1 MDPSLLGFQGLR
13 QVFNVHPVFVHF
25 PIALFPS
32 ALLLYGLG
40 IFLNWRS
47 CCVAGR
53 ACLYL
58 ATAGTVIAIVTGLMA
73 QDTFPHN
80 ERIHHMMQSHKTLG
94 LVIGPLA
101 LLLTGWS
108 FWHKAQQPSVRYG
121 FLLGL
126 LLLTGLVVQNAD
138 LGARMVF
145 VEGAAVKAA
154 VPRLTGGR
162 QHDHGGVEV
171 EPHHTAEEVEEG
183 EAQHHVH

>member
-1 MDPSLLGFQGLR
+1 MDVSLFGLQGLR

-40 IFLNWRS
+40 IILNWRTA
-47 CCVAGR
+47 CVAGR

-58 ATAGTVIAIVTGLMA
+58 AMAGTVAAVVTGLMA
-73 QDTFPHN
+73 QDSFPHN
-80 ERIHHMMQSHKTLG
+80 ERIHHMMQTHKTLG

-108 FWHKAQQPSVRYG
+108 FWHKAQQPNVRYG

-126 LLLTGLVVQNAD
+126 LLLTGLVIQNGD

-145 VEGAAVKAA
+145 VEGAGVKPSVPAV
-154 VPRLTGGR
+154 GGGHEH
-162 QHDHGGVEV
+162 HDHA
-171 EPHHTAEEVEEG
+171 H
-183 EAQHHVH
+183 